1 MQPNIIIHNFAKQ
14 GSTES
19 VVLKE
24 ALRIYKEHYNTNGNN
39 MNEAPHGQPPTPGV
53 VMGVM
58 RNGTFYQSTEA
69 SNGDQQRGQMHSE
82 EFLSDGYSTGRDSL
96 SDNQL
101 RMSVLSGRSS
111 LLSLSS
117 AQTMSNRSINSHI
130 SVDQQI
136 PYLHR
141 SGNNFSLASS
151 QYSMNSSN
159 RSLQSSI
166 FSVQST
172 GNRSSNGAGNFRNS
186 QSSLRS
192 SMLSQQC
199 TGNGSMQV
207 DNGAGNFRN
216 SQNSLR
222 SSMFSQQGISNG
234 SLQVDNGA
242 GRNYQNPYM
251 QESFSPDG
259 YPNGQETF
267 LPTNDRETF
276 LPADVTENINTNN
289 GQVFG
294 SDVRQRMVSITS
306 ASPMASNLRSRML
319 QMPGNADAR
328 YFHRSAPP
336 GSIDALSTSQYSQNS
351 SRSLPEYDHG
361 GNVSLSK
368 NTYQESFLPNSDSN
382 DEVGEETFLPTHAEE
397 EEKEEAPTSNDQQ
410 LYASGTQPANSAHN
424 ESDTTKQAQKE
435 TNGDPNNQYL
445 ISGRGS
451 KTTQNPL
458 SKNRR
463 VSFGTC
469 ATSSIVE
476 SETVPALNTLSSTKP
491 PNVVDTGAM
500 NHNWEKSNNAYL
512 ADFDNRP
519 KGERRRSSILAQN
532 YVKILETLDDD
543 DDDDI
548 DYDDDAGIEK
558 RLREVA
564 RSFGGNPMHNQ
575 QRRERA
581 KDKDSIRDSIR
592 DSIAMDSLAS
602 SMRMSLNINDVFE
615 EGASRRASRRSSRM
629 SLCSR
634 RSTRMSLILRQS
646 FLDSFISDDGELDDQ
661 SKTKHQIPDVFT
673 TKRNRRGSSITQS
686 TTQLVSTVFG
696 EEAAKIA
703 TADPKRGSFLLRGAL
718 EPVMPDELLM
728 EICGMEDGD
737 DFIAEDMHACQRN
750 ISQFVEAG
758 IRDERRMVQNELR
771 MNSINLEGG
780 MQQKEDDDDLHN
792 YFLESSMDLSISSCL
807 TKTLRDHAEEA
818 RTGHAL

>member
-1 MQPNIIIHNFAKQ
+1 
-14 GSTES
+14 
-19 VVLKE
+19 
-24 ALRIYKEHYNTNGNN
+24 

-58 RNGTFYQSTEA
+58 RNGTFYPSTEA
-69 SNGDQQRGQMHSE
+69 SNGDQQRGQMYSE
-82 EFLSDGYSTGRDSL
+82 EFLSDGYSTGRDSF

-151 QYSMNSSN
+151 QHSMNSSN

-166 FSVQST
+166 YSV
-172 GNRSSNGAGNFRNS
+172 GNFRNS
-186 QSSLRS
+186 QNSLRS
-192 SMLSQQC
+192 SLFSQQC
-199 TGNGSMQV
+199 TGNRSMQV

-216 SQNSLR
+216 SQTSLR

-242 GRNYQNPYM
+242 GRNSQNPYM

-276 LPADVTENINTNN
+276 LPTDVTENIDTNN

-306 ASPMASNLRSRML
+306 ASPMASNLRSSML

-336 GSIDALSTSQYSQNS
+336 GSIDALSNSQYSQNF
-351 SRSLPEYDHG
+351 SRSLSDLDRG

-368 NTYQESFLPNSDSN
+368 NKYQESFLPNSDSN
-382 DEVGEETFLPTHAEE
+382 DEVGEETFLQTHAEE
-397 EEKEEAPTSNDQQ
+397 EEAPTSNDQQ

-424 ESDTTKQAQKE
+424 ERDTTKQTQKE
-435 TNGDPNNQYL
+435 TNGDPNDQYL

-451 KTTQNPL
+451 KTAQYPP
-458 SKNRR
+458 SKNHR
-463 VSFGTC
+463 VSFGTS
-469 ATSSIVE
+469 ATSTIVE
-476 SETVPALNTLSSTKP
+476 SETVPVLNTLSSTKP
-491 PNVVDTGAM
+491 SNVDTGAM
-500 NHNWEKSNNAYL
+500 NHSWEKSNKAYL

-532 YVKILETLDDD
+532 YVKILETFDDD
-543 DDDDI
+543 DDDDF
-548 DYDDDAGIEK
+548 DYDDDAGIEQ

-575 QRRERA
+575 QRRGRA
-581 KDKDSIRDSIR
+581 KDKDSIRDPIR

-615 EGASRRASRRSSRM
+615 EGASRRASRRASRM

-634 RSTRMSLILRQS
+634 RSTKMSLILRQS

-673 TKRNRRGSSITQS
+673 TKRNRRGSSITHS

-696 EEAAKIA
+696 KEAAKIA

-737 DFIAEDMHACQRN
+737 DFIAEDMDACQRN

-780 MQQKEDDDDLHN
+780 MQQKEDDDDLHD
-792 YFLESSMDLSISSCL
+792 YFLESSMDLSISSSL

-818 RTGHAL
+818 QTGHAL